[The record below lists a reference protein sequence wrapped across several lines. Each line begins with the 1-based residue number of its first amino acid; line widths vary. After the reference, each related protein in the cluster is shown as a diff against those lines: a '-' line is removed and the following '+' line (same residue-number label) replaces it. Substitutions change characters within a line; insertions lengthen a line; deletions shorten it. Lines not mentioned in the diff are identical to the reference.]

1 MFNLS
6 RTNTKHLFFAV
17 ISSIVL
23 SALIV
28 TTPLSGLPLAFIGLS
43 YGLLQASFVALIT
56 VSLIAFISP
65 MLAFSLGLMM
75 FAPTLLLL
83 RFALL
88 SRAIPDS
95 SDYEFYPFGHLI
107 LWATAITSIGSAAL
121 FLSYASVPGGL
132 AGIIT
137 NILWQIPEIRAN
149 LQNVYS
155 ISSQAD
161 MQAIASL
168 IIIAG
173 LSSWPLLLLGNLHV
187 GQTLAQF
194 LGRNLRPT
202 PDYEVLRLPAWLTV
216 ILFICLAGGL
226 WQSSQMGTSWVGDL
240 LLTVAAICLM
250 AYFLLGLIII
260 HAISHGW
267 QGRMFALSALYFL
280 VLMLTWV
287 IIPISLVGLFDT
299 VVDFR
304 RLSKNNQPPDE
315 TKEE

>member
-1 MFNLS
+1 M
-6 RTNTKHLFFAV
+6 
-17 ISSIVL
+17 L

-107 LWATAITSIGSAAL
+107 LWATAITSIGSATL

-132 AGIIT
+132 AGSIT